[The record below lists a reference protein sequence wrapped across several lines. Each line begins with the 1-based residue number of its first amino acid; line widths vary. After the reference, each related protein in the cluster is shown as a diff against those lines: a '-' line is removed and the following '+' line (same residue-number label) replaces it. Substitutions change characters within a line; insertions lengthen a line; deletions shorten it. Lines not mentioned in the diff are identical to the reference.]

1 MKTRIR
7 QLFHGITAFPRLVL
21 LAVAVATGALFPSR
35 LQAAPVSA
43 GLPVVFSVA
52 VQAVERK
59 FDPRDDQQW
68 ETMSKFSGNP
78 EFKWEVKSAFLK
90 ERARA
95 IYVHLFT
102 NGGVLGSTAGTLA
115 KILEA
120 GRAQEATALD
130 ILVSPSVFVELQR
143 TISVSKDAVV
153 LFRVSDAQR
162 AQHHL
167 LVTYLGR

>member
-7 QLFHGITAFPRLVL
+7 QLFHGITVFALQVL
-21 LAVAVATGALFPSR
+21 SAAAVATGALFPLQ

-43 GLPVVFSVA
+43 GLPVIFSVA
-52 VQAVERK
+52 VQAVEQK
-59 FDPRDDQQW
+59 FDPRDEHQW
-68 ETMSKFSGNP
+68 QTMSKSSGNP
-78 EFKWEVKSAFLK
+78 EFKWEVQSAFLK

-95 IYVHLFT
+95 VYVHLYT

-167 LVTYLGR
+167 FVNYIGR

>member
-7 QLFHGITAFPRLVL
+7 QLFHGTTAFARLVTFPIG
-21 LAVAVATGALFPSR
+21 VAIVAPLPFQ
-35 LQAAPVSA
+35 LQAAPVTA
-43 GLPVVFSVA
+43 GLPLVFSVA

-68 ETMSKFSGNP
+68 EAMSKSAGNL
-78 EFKWEVKSAFLK
+78 EFKWEVKAAFLK

-95 IYVHLFT
+95 IYVDLYT
-102 NGGVLGSTAGTLA
+102 NGGVLGSTAGTLE

-143 TISVSKDAVV
+143 TISVTKDAVV

-167 LVTYLGR
+167 LVNYIGR

>member
-7 QLFHGITAFPRLVL
+7 QLFHGVRAFVRLGMF
-21 LAVAVATGALFPSR
+21 AIGAATGALFPLQ

-68 ETMSKFSGNP
+68 ETMSKSAGNP

-95 IYVHLFT
+95 IYVHVYT
-102 NGGVLGSTAGTLA
+102 NGGVLGSAAGTLE
-115 KILEA
+115 KIVEA

-143 TISVSKDAVV
+143 TISETKGAVV

-167 LVTYLGR
+167 LVNYFGR

>member
-7 QLFHGITAFPRLVL
+7 QFFHGITAFAQ
-21 LAVAVATGALFPSR
+21 LATLAAVVAGGALLP
-35 LQAAPVSA
+35 LQVRAAPVST
-43 GLPVVFSVA
+43 GLPVVFSIA

-68 ETMSKFSGNP
+68 EAVSKSAGNP
-78 EFKWEVKSAFLK
+78 EFKWEIKSAFLK

-95 IYVHLFT
+95 VYAHLYA
-102 NGGVLGSTAGTLA
+102 NGGVLGSNAGTLE

-130 ILVSPSVFVELQR
+130 ILVSPSVFLELQR

-167 LVTYLGR
+167 LVNYLKR